1 MYYQTLET
9 LSTSPK
15 KFTDSA
21 TQFDSA
27 VSMCGKAV
35 CSVCTGIII
44 CMYTACM
51 FLFPASDLTHRGVV
65 VEEQLFLAKGGNQQ
79 YYEWEECGLFLYI
92 PENAISPLSSC
103 EVRVSALAGGD
114 FIFPDDYELVSA
126 VYAVTFSHSLQHA
139 IVIELQHC
147 VDLQTRKHV
156 DFMSFAVASPLPI
169 PGSYKFIPIKGGR
182 FNVQDRFGSIE
193 ASKSLCYCIILR
205 ECVLG

>member
-1 MYYQTLET
+1 
-9 LSTSPK
+9 
-15 KFTDSA
+15 
-21 TQFDSA
+21 
-27 VSMCGKAV
+27 MCGKAMY
-35 CSVCTGIII
+35 SVCTGIII
-44 CMYTACM
+44 CMYTVCM
-51 FLFPASDLTHRGVV
+51 FLFLADLTHRSVV
-65 VEEQLFLAKGGNQQ
+65 VEEQLFLSKGGNQQ

-92 PENAISPLSSC
+92 PENTISPLSSC

-114 FIFPDDYELVSA
+114 FIFPDDHEIVSA

-147 VDLQTRKHV
+147 VDLQTQKHV
-156 DFMSFAVASPLPI
+156 DLMSFAVALPLPI

-182 FNVQDRFGSIE
+182 FNVGDRFGSIE